1 MGESGRPTAAPISV
15 AVYGA
20 TGRMGRAVTE
30 LLARDYSAEAQL
42 VAAIGSGQP
51 LEALADA
58 DVIIDFSLPDGTN
71 TLLGWLRALSGK
83 PPVLVSGTTGL
94 GESAFAEMETLA
106 ASTRVMQA
114 NNFSA
119 GIAALNSILEF
130 AAPILSQLNYT
141 PVMTEAHHQHKM
153 DAPSGTAKTLGETL
167 ESAFP
172 TGVDTHAIRAGEVIG
187 KHDITFYGRS
197 DEISISHDARDRTL
211 FARGAIEAALWLC
224 RQPAGS
230 GLYTMRSYFRE
241 RFLGNGTGA

>member
-1 MGESGRPTAAPISV
+1 MSESGSSPTAAIGV

-20 TGRMGRAVTE
+20 TGRMGRAVTG
-30 LLARDYSAEAQL
+30 LLARDYSAEARL
-42 VAAIGSGQP
+42 VAAIGSGQ
-51 LEALADA
+51 ALDSLVDA
-58 DVIIDFSLPDGTN
+58 DVIIDFSLPDGTR
-71 TLLGWLRALSGK
+71 TLLDWLRTLPGK

-94 GESAFAEMETLA
+94 SESAFAELETLA

-119 GIAALNSILEF
+119 GIAALDSILEF

-141 PVMTEAHHQHKM
+141 PVMTEAHHQHKK

-172 TGVDTHAIRAGEVIG
+172 AGVDTHAIRAGEIIG
-187 KHDITFYGRS
+187 KHDITFYGGS

-211 FARGAIEAALWLC
+211 FARGAIDAALWLC

-241 RFLGNGTGA
+241 RFLGNGA